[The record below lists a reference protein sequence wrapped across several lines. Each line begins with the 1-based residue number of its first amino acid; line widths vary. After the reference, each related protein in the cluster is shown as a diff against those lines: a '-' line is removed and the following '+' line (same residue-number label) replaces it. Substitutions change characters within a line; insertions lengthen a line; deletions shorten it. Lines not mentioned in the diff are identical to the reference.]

1 MICLPGTIKTKPPFR
16 HGAGAFFVLC
26 SSISFKKM
34 NRKALSIILV
44 LLVFWSFGDLSLAQT
59 YEIVVTHDG
68 DSLKVRQP
76 DGQVIAVRLYGVDC
90 PELGQSYGDE
100 ARDLTGRLVGQGVE
114 VQPTGGRSWG
124 RVMAVVVLPGGGTL
138 QAELISAGLAWV
150 DGRYCKMPECDGWR
164 RGQELA
170 RDAQRGL
177 WADGGAVP
185 PWVWRRAK
193 K

>member
-1 MICLPGTIKTKPPFR
+1 MNKKFL
-16 HGAGAFFVLC
+16 
-26 SSISFKKM
+26 SILSALLLSIA
-34 NRKALSIILV
+34 ALSLIPVPSPAQPCVV
-44 LLVFWSFGDLSLAQT
+44 LSAR
-59 YEIVVTHDG
+59 DG
-68 DSLKVRQP
+68 DSLLVRQP
-76 DGQVIAVRLYGVDC
+76 DGRAVAVRLYGVDC
-90 PELGQSYGDE
+90 PELGQPYGDA
-100 ARDLTGRLVGQGVE
+100 ARDLTGRLVGHVVE
-114 VQPTGGRSWG
+114 VQPTGSRSWG
-124 RVMAVVVLPGGGTL
+124 RVVAVVVLPGGGTL

-177 WADGGAVP
+177 WADEGAVP

>member
-1 MICLPGTIKTKPPFR
+1 
-16 HGAGAFFVLC
+16 
-26 SSISFKKM
+26 M

-90 PELGQSYGDE
+90 PELGQPYGDA
-100 ARDLTGRLVGQGVE
+100 ARDLTERLVGQVVD

-124 RVMAVVVLPGGGTL
+124 RDVAVIVLPNGGTL
-138 QAELISAGLAWV
+138 QAALVDAGLAWV
-150 DGRYCKMPECDGWR
+150 DGRFCRRPECDAWR
-164 RGQELA
+164 QAQAQA
-170 RDAQRGL
+170 REARRGL
-177 WADGGAVP
+177 WADEGAVP

>member
-1 MICLPGTIKTKPPFR
+1 MKKNFLFI
-16 HGAGAFFVLC
+16 FFVW
-26 SSISFKKM
+26 
-34 NRKALSIILV
+34 LSAAIWP
-44 LLVFWSFGDLSLAQT
+44 LLPTPSPAQSC
-59 YEIVVTHDG
+59 EVIAAHDG
-68 DSLKVRQP
+68 DSLRIRQL
-76 DGQVIAVRLYGVDC
+76 DGRSVSVRLYGVDC
-90 PELGQSYGDE
+90 PELGQPYGDE
-100 ARDLTGRLVGQGVE
+100 ARDLTRRLVGQVVE

-124 RVMAVVVLPGGGTL
+124 RVVAVVVLPGGGTL

-193 K
+193 R

>member
-1 MICLPGTIKTKPPFR
+1 MKKKFLFI
-16 HGAGAFFVLC
+16 FFVWSTAAIWPLLPTP
-26 SSISFKKM
+26 SPAQPRAVIS
-34 NRKALSIILV
+34 A
-44 LLVFWSFGDLSLAQT
+44 
-59 YEIVVTHDG
+59 HDG
-68 DSLKVRQP
+68 DSLRVRQP
-76 DGQVIAVRLYGVDC
+76 DGRSVSVRLYGVDC
-90 PELGQSYGDE
+90 PELGQPYGDE
-100 ARDLTGRLVGQGVE
+100 ARDLTRRLVGQV
-114 VQPTGGRSWG
+114 VDVRSTGGRSWG
-124 RVMAVVVLPGGGTL
+124 RVVAVVVLPGGGTL